1 MKKQVL
7 LPLYLITT
15 VLLTGCV
22 ASGPSVGDYAIG
34 DDSAAIKGGRNK
46 ASAQLTKAELDQHRR
61 QRTNV
66 SEELDLEAKKRQNSQ
81 EKVNGGLRTANG
93 FLNVLGNIRGVGG
106 F

>member
-1 MKKQVL
+1 MKKQL
-7 LPLYLITT
+7 LIT
-15 VLLTGCV
+15 VLAATLLGGCV

-66 SEELDLEAKKRQNSQ
+66 SEELDLEKQKRRNSQ
-81 EKVNGGLRTANG
+81 EKVNGGLNTATG
-93 FLNVLGNIRGVGG
+93 VLGVLGAAVHAFR
-106 F
+106 

>member
-7 LPLYLITT
+7 LPLSLVTA

-81 EKVNGGLRTANG
+81 EKVNGGLRT
-93 FLNVLGNIRGVGG
+93 VGG
-106 F
+106 ILNIMRGF

>member
-1 MKKQVL
+1 MKEQVL
-7 LPLYLITT
+7 LPLSLVTA

>member
-7 LPLYLITT
+7 LPLSLVTA

-66 SEELDLEAKKRQNSQ
+66 SEELDLEAKKRQNAQ
-81 EKVNGGLRTANG
+81 EKVNVGLRT
-93 FLNVLGNIRGVGG
+93 VGG
-106 F
+106 ILNIMRGF